1 MLITV
6 RQKWLDGV
14 HKPWNQPKSKIP
26 RNPFVFSGK
35 LEHWKLRQFNE
46 DQVRWMRTRGGFRW
60 VQKFLL
66 LRRRRRWRIPCHADL
81 DGLVIRVF
89 RITTLSCVAAA
100 TACQNG
106 DHSSIKRHLSFNRKT
121 TQSITNKGLHF
132 DVFFSSPKVKIFLM
146 FFWGWISPISSFGG
160 ASSLF
165 RVYPFRNVRG
175 FLVKLRCKFAFLLAI
190 CYCLRQKK
198 KITSWLLP

>member
-1 MLITV
+1 MLITF

-132 DVFFSSPKVKIFLM
+132 DVFFSSPKVIIFFKNILK
-146 FFWGWISPISSFGG
+146 FFCGWISPKSALAHFSGFIPSETDGIFG
-160 ASSLF
+160 S
-165 RVYPFRNVRG
+165 V
-175 FLVKLRCKFAFLLAI
+175 
-190 CYCLRQKK
+190 
-198 KITSWLLP
+198 